1 MSTIT
6 PATIFTLLVP
16 NAVWALLVV
25 GALSARVPAAPHR
38 PETGARAEEV
48 DRLRERID
56 VLAQRLSDLEER
68 LAAKEL
74 GTANQVKAPFDVVD
88 GRGKPI
94 LRVQD
99 GRPGIGRGVTLFSA
113 SGAQVA
119 FISALP
125 EGGFFKAKSGS
136 GFPEIVVGVTTGL
149 GALVVRDADS
159 KARATMGL
167 INGKPSIEFT
177 NDNYVSIAALGQA
190 TTGGGFLQLGDAE
203 GNARVE
209 GGVNANGCGVVR
221 THPLGNPGSGLVGMP
236 GTFLIGRC

>member
-16 NAVWALLVV
+16 NAVSALLLM
-25 GALSARVPAAPHR
+25 GTLSARVPAAPHR
-38 PETGARAEEV
+38 PESGARAEEV

-56 VLAQRLSDLEER
+56 VLAQRLSDLEGK

-88 GRGKPI
+88 ARGKPI
-94 LRVQD
+94 LRVVD
-99 GRPGIGRGVTLFSA
+99 GTGRGLSLFSA

-125 EGGFFKAKSGS
+125 EGGFFKAKSAT
-136 GFPEIVVGVTTGL
+136 GFPEIVVGVTTGVA
-149 GALVVRDADS
+149 ALLVRDADS
-159 KARATMGL
+159 KARGTVGL
-167 INGKPSIEFT
+167 VNGKPIIELA
-177 NDNYVSIAALGQA
+177 NDNYVNIAAFGQA
-190 TTGGGFLQLGDAE
+190 TTGGGFLQIGNAE
-203 GNARVE
+203 GDARVE

>member
-6 PATIFTLLVP
+6 PATILTLLVP
-16 NAVWALLVV
+16 NAVSALLLV
-25 GALSARVPAAPHR
+25 GALSARVPSAPHR
-38 PETGARAEEV
+38 PESGAGAEEV

-56 VLAQRLSDLEER
+56 VMAQRLSDLEKR

-74 GTANQVKAPFDVVD
+74 GVANQVKAPFVVVD
-88 GRGKPI
+88 GSGKPL

-99 GRPGIGRGVTLFSA
+99 GRARGLTLFTA

-119 FISALP
+119 GISALP
-125 EGGFFKAKSGS
+125 EGGFFKAGSGS
-136 GFPEIVVGVTTGL
+136 GFPEIVVGVTTGVAAML
-149 GALVVRDADS
+149 VRDAPS

-167 INGKPSIEFT
+167 VNGKPIVEFA
-177 NDNYVSIAALGQA
+177 NDNYVNVAAFGQG
-190 TTGGGFLQLGDAE
+190 TTGGGFLQLGNAE
-203 GNARVE
+203 GDARVE